1 MRTIATALLTLLVAL
16 QMVAGEVMNGMA
28 FQQRA
33 IQESAEGRQGVVE
46 DSYFSRPRVHPSAD

>member
-33 IQESAEGRQGVVE
+33 IQESAEGRQGAVE
-46 DSYFSRPRVHPSAD
+46 DSYFSRP